1 MKAFSH
7 LHTTSLIFLKTLK
20 WNLRTTDDVFFLF
33 GQTGLHWAA
42 KHGNDDLIKLLAGT
56 HKSDVNA
63 RTVQCLFSPPYII
76 IQVLKW
82 KTCWLMRKLMFLLC
96 QFMGGPWNLQN
107 AVSKLST
114 RRNKTLIFYFF
125 SSRFHLIDLIYRA
138 ALRCTLLP
146 CRATQML

>member
-7 LHTTSLIFLKTLK
+7 LHTSLIFLNTKVK
-20 WNLRTTDDVFFLF
+20 SRTSTDDVFFLF

-76 IQVLKW
+76 IQVSEIENMPTNVL
-82 KTCWLMRKLMFLLC
+82 TY
-96 QFMGGPWNLQN
+96 
-107 AVSKLST
+107 VSSLPIYGWS
-114 RRNKTLIFYFF
+114 LE
-125 SSRFHLIDLIYRA
+125 SSE
-138 ALRCTLLP
+138 RCK
-146 CRATQML
+146 